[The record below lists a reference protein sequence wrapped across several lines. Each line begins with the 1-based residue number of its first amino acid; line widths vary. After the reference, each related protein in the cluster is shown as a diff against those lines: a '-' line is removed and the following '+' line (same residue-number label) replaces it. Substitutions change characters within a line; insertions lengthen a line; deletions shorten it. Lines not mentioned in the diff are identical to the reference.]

1 MAEQPKQSEML
12 ADLYRSQQALLTFL
26 DQVDDTTLYQRPVAE
41 EWTLAENLV
50 HVAEARQFF
59 TGEVRKVLATPRAT
73 IGRGLDHPGRLQ
85 TIVEHGHEARQFIS
99 HQLIS
104 SYEQVVHL
112 LEQMS
117 QDDLQE
123 MGEHIKY
130 GPQTL
135 AAFIEHFVIEHDQ
148 AHIKQV
154 QTLLAQQGEAQ

>member
-1 MAEQPKQSEML
+1 VAEHRTRLEML
-12 ADLYRSQQALLTFL
+12 SDLHESQQTLLTFL
-26 DQVDDTTLYQRPVAE
+26 DQADDTTLYQRPVAE

-59 TGEVRKVLATPRAT
+59 TGEVHKVLATPGAT
-73 IGRGLDHPGRLQ
+73 IGRGLNHPGRLQ
-85 TIVEHGHEARQFIS
+85 TIVEHGHKARQFIF

-104 SYEQVVHL
+104 SYEQVVYL

-154 QTLLAQQGEAQ
+154 QTLLA